1 MKSAEYRHGLGERGR
16 IALVVVALASAG
28 GSGCSQS
35 APEADAGRA
44 IASAFLDEIRQGRV
58 DAAWDGTTAE
68 FKSRLGLEGLR
79 GLVRKNRALRE
90 PAEFVAFAP
99 VERDGLKLAEYSFR
113 TAKGK
118 GKKSAKEVLVK
129 VILAREDGAWKV
141 EWMSLE

>member
-28 GSGCSQS
+28 GPGCSQS

-58 DAAWDGTTAE
+58 DAAWAGTTAE
-68 FKSRLGLEGLR
+68 FKSMLGLEGLR

-118 GKKSAKEVLVK
+118 KSAKVVLVK